1 MSKGKIFKFYWS
13 QVGFHGGS
21 DGKETWVQSLSQE
34 DPLKKEMATHSFILA
49 WKISQ
54 TEEPE
59 GLQSTGSQ
67 RTGHDWETNTFTV
80 YGEGNGNPLQC
91 SCLGNP
97 MDRGAWWTTVHGV
110 AELDMTEW
118 LSTASQWRHCVV
130 SLWVLIWVNT
140 ITKYISGNFGE
151 RWTLTGKELT
161 VIGVKMWMWLWLFK
175 NHFVCFRLCWVF
187 VAMQPFL

>member
-1 MSKGKIFKFYWS
+1 MRFSCDFKKCCSLHEFWNFKNSMSKGKIFKFYWS

-97 MDRGAWWTTVHGV
+97 TDRRTWRLQSTGLQRVRHN
-110 AELDMTEW
+110 
-118 LSTASQWRHCVV
+118 LSTTSPP
-130 SLWVLIWVNT
+130 LIT
-140 ITKYISGNFGE
+140 STYKI
-151 RWTLTGKELT
+151 
-161 VIGVKMWMWLWLFK
+161 
-175 NHFVCFRLCWVF
+175 
-187 VAMQPFL
+187 